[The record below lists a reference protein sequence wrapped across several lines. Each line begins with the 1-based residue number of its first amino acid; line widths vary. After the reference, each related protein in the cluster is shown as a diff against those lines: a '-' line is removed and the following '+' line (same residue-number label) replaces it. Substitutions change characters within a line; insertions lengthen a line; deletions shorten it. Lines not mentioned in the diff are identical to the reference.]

1 MRVLPLVLLV
11 SSAHAGAMAVV
22 ACSGMDTLPYDALN
36 GSSCGATYRYGATGI
51 RLTLKRR

>member
-11 SSAHAGAMAVV
+11 SSALAGAMAVV
-22 ACSGMDTLPYDALN
+22 ACSGMDTLPYDALT